1 MLMLLMYGAGDV
13 WAQSIDASSII
24 INVMPSGTEA
34 TSSATAT
41 EGSVSATVSER
52 VVTLTVTPESGYYIK
67 ASDIVVEPLAS
78 MGRANAPRRG
88 GVMDLSNEIEGTLYN
103 HETGRTEANVINS
116 VSYQNTAY
124 YVFELPT
131 RYDGAYVTAT
141 FTASTGEIRIPNG
154 SSITY
159 NASGHYILEN
169 DIAATAL
176 EALFTGSQSTAFSG
190 TFEGEAKADGTFPK
204 ITGAT
209 HALFDKISGGTV
221 KNVMLDNVTISS
233 GTNVG
238 AICNEATGASRIY
251 NCGVLAT
258 TSTVGKDNDGY
269 DKITS
274 CSSTISGSGY
284 VGGIVG
290 LLDGSSRVINCFSYA
305 NVSGGTHVGGIVGYN
320 NVATT
325 SSNLQTMVMNCM
337 FYGEVSGSSIAP
349 IYNGKIITNDGNA
362 NGVNNFNYFR
372 IEASYIQDNSIVK
385 VYNCALGAETRFLQ
399 RFEFYRNLL
408 NSNRELAAWWATDYT
423 TNKDDIAKWVLDK
436 AIAPYPILKKQGKY
450 PSIINYDPEYTYDSV
465 SRKMVSRPSYSEEN
479 RNKGAKIGTLDVRI
493 NNVGSN
499 APSGARIVTST
510 LRLVRT
516 DKDYDD
522 YNFNFDK
529 IQLPYYNE
537 VGIGNYTDNKVV
549 TGWKIVSITGGT
561 EGSYSTGADVTY
573 DGNGNLTATPYNF
586 ADRKCTKK
594 DLFSVSGRVFNQGAY
609 WDVPEGVTS
618 ITIEP
623 YWGKAVYLADAYWD
637 VTYKSAMANAV
648 NVANVGGGEGQH
660 YSGTSTFNGQTI
672 YTSMNDAIAS
682 SGSGSALF
690 QGEINAKNR
699 TVYDYAVVLVGN
711 YHYNAAPEASDS
723 KPYTVTSIDLD
734 GDNEPDYSLILR
746 FDSRKGFH
754 PVRYDFLNLI
764 GLGMAQKTTGGTGS
778 YNLGIMQ
785 PKFWFEVTNTALF
798 RVTQFE
804 YSPKDRVK
812 KPIILQGGVIEQW
825 VTQQDNAGDRVEY
838 FHVGGNVWFKEF
850 HRGSHQDNAGKSTP
864 HPPVSVTGG
873 DFDKFYLTGLY
884 QSQANIYDDN
894 AECYISGGRF
904 GEVAGAGMEGI
915 GTSDGNG
922 NITWIIDHADIKEFY
937 GGGINYDKP
946 VFGNIHTIIKNSHVT
961 QFCGGPKF
969 GDMKDGRTVKTVAD
983 NCTFGTYFGAG
994 YGGNSY
1000 NRYAPRNHNDIL
1012 NFPHTDTQGAGTH
1025 DSWNEWLQAYY
1036 KQDYSSTYKGV
1047 STQFDYQ
1054 FLPMSGNL
1062 TNVAR
1067 IFVEYVAFSLATTHN
1082 VTSDLTG
1089 CIITGNYYGG
1099 GSLGKVDG
1107 DVTST
1112 LTNCSVEG
1120 NVFGAG
1126 FSGSIPTVEVMNTEF
1141 ITEPYYYTD
1150 LGTYRTAVLPSST
1163 TEPKT
1168 TTTYHWQ
1175 QATAT
1180 EFSSKQIDKDNQI
1193 LYTTEDLTT
1202 LGTVTGKVT
1211 LNIEG
1216 NTLVKGNVTENNV
1229 TTQSGGVFGGGD
1241 ASAALGDTE
1250 VNIEASGQQTE
1261 GYNTYNV
1268 FGGGN
1273 KADVS
1278 GSVVVNMK
1286 SGVVNNDVYGGGAL
1300 ANTNIGNVTAGYGT
1314 DSETIPN
1321 TTTKTT
1327 TVNLQGGT
1335 INGDAYGGGLGRK
1348 AATGVTAVEAT
1359 VYGDITVNLGAA
1371 DASVAATKF
1380 NISNY
1385 NQEGYTSVVKS
1396 GRIFGANNLNGSP
1409 KGNVTVNIYK
1419 TVTGANNQSRTAVA
1433 AYKKKEGETGYE
1445 APTYEV
1451 AAVYGGGNLA
1461 DYTTGGKKAFVN
1473 INTCDISVESVYG
1486 GGNAAAVPATE
1497 VTVTGAYEI
1506 QYVFGGGNG
1515 KDPYTLDGGAHWT
1528 DNSGANVTGNAITV
1542 LTGGFI
1548 HEAYGAS
1555 NEKGT
1560 IGGTATLQADDA
1572 GNTDDC
1578 ALDIWKMVGAGKN
1591 ADFFGDVNLVLGCMP
1606 EAKVDA
1612 IYGGADNANVFGNVT
1627 LTVTSGNF
1635 GAVYG
1640 GNNLS
1645 GIITGQIILNIE
1657 ETGCRPINIDALY
1670 LGGNQAA
1677 YSKYGYYVK
1686 TTETEANPATGDGS
1700 PDEHAVLT
1708 NGKLTFLPRKSAD
1721 DSHLAVKTVTGTTW
1735 TVYTGEG
1742 DDILPPYADP
1752 ILNVRSFTHIGEVF
1766 GGGYGAG
1773 AIMYANPTVNINQT
1787 YGIAPDELGTIGNVY
1802 GGGDAAAV
1810 EGITTVNIGTE
1821 ETIDFVTGPT
1831 NVSVKGVNITGNVY
1845 GGGKL
1850 ADVRDITNV
1859 NICAKDNGSGYV
1871 AVPEGEAGVNIGG
1884 NVFGGGKGEAVEEDV
1899 ATNPFYCAK
1908 AMVGKDGLN
1917 SGANN
1922 SSSTYANFG
1931 THVRIGHGTV
1941 NGTVYGGGEMGRVE
1955 FHTEVTIGYGEGTGS
1970 NTKSPIINGNVF
1982 GAGMGAATHGYSG
1995 LVRGDS
2001 KVTIQGDAKVGQSV
2015 YGGGEKASVGK
2026 YEVIDGLPETPLWG
2040 GKCTVTIQG
2049 YAEIG
2054 PDNMQMVTASGK
2066 PDDTGHVFGAG
2077 AGVLPYENVTGTPFS
2092 IQPTGKVTYD
2102 EEHYVVGTD
2111 LLDYKD
2117 AYLKFIRS
2125 LGLASNTEVTIGGH
2139 AFVKGSVYGGS
2150 ENGYVQANTHVTI
2163 AGGQVGNGDG
2173 VNRPYTDQEWA
2184 AESTDVLKECAHWPF
2199 ESPYAP
2205 YDLYKDD
2212 NNDGKPDNATDGHT
2226 FYGNVFGGGRG
2237 YYPYSQNP
2245 DYNNNLK
2252 ALGYS
2257 DGLWIREAG
2266 SVAGNTV
2273 VDITGGHILTSVYGG
2288 NEMTDVK
2295 GSCTVNM
2302 VGGTVGVPRTMEQIQ
2317 AHPVTCNVFGA
2328 GKGDQRVNFHE
2339 QTNVAS
2345 TQINISGSARIYG
2358 STFGGGE
2365 DGHVLGNAV
2374 TNIGGSVTIGNTAH
2388 SYSDVLIGSVGTSG
2402 SDGNVFGGGRGFSET
2417 ALTAGV
2423 VCGNAYVN
2431 IHNGKILGSVFGGGR
2446 LASVGTYLTA
2456 PILSG
2461 GTQNP
2466 DYGKMQEDS
2475 ETESHGHTYITI
2487 EGGTIGDTDSNYDDK
2502 LKESD
2507 YTIGDVF
2514 GGGKGSSHSST
2525 PGHLRYGEV
2534 KTTSITMSG
2543 GKVNGSVYGGGEIA
2557 TVEGNTTVTIN
2568 GGEVGDGK
2576 TKKGGAKIGNVY
2588 GGGKGSLIDPDDGLI
2603 KGNTKITIN
2612 ETDKA
2617 NHPTIINHN
2626 IYGGGAYGSVGDIH
2640 RSNDGANYVPGRA
2653 SSGSDM
2659 PKNMPTSWAT
2669 GTDNG
2674 TAEINI
2680 LGGQIGTDGDENGM
2694 VFGSSRGDVA
2704 TPEGATSSDPL
2715 GTDVDP
2721 NDRTAW
2727 VYDTKVVIG
2736 ASGTTGPDIRG
2747 SVYGSGENGHVF
2759 HDTDVTIHSGKIG
2772 VDGTATIT
2780 DPVTNI
2786 EYTGAD
2792 YPKRGNIYGGGCG
2805 EDDYEISDVK
2815 YYNPMAGIVLGNT
2828 KVTVDGGKVVHNIY
2842 GGGALGSVGSPNL
2855 DSGGKATIE
2864 ISGGVIGD
2872 NGINDGNV
2880 YGASRGNLAVVQAN
2894 IAQVKETQVD
2904 IKPNN
2909 DPTKEPIIWNDVF
2922 GGGEAGTV
2930 IGNVTVNIS
2939 GGHVYND
2946 VYGGGALANT
2956 NTGNWDDQS
2965 NLADNAKTKTYYA
2978 VSSIAT
2984 GDDLTDKGYYKR
2996 PFNQATGN
3004 AQSGTTYYEKKGFY
3018 NPVDEDEITVGTTP
3032 VTGYYIE
3039 QFVSATEGTAVE
3051 GTTYFLKYYYPVDV
3065 ATGADVTGY
3074 YTKTAQ
3080 DTYVT
3085 ASGTAAE
3092 GTTYY
3097 RQTYNP
3103 VSGISAGDD
3112 ITGKGYFKVQYLA
3125 ATGTAVADVTYYR
3138 YEEIYSPVKGIS
3150 TGDDVTGYYTA
3161 GDYTSASGLAEANTL
3176 YYKVVT
3182 GDWATG
3188 KNENNK
3194 TTYKTVVNLEGGLI
3208 GHSLQGSYGS
3218 YTDFDYKGGD
3228 VYGGG
3233 LGRLGSDT
3241 ETAVEAMVYGDI
3253 EVTVNGTAFIQRLLS
3268 PSSTENQVPLS
3279 GRVFGCNNLN
3289 GTPKGNVTVN
3299 VDKTIP
3305 VVNGAI
3311 GTNHDENRFEI
3322 HSVYGGGNMASYMPA
3337 NGKKSKVNI
3346 YGCEE
3351 TYIEKVFGGG
3361 NSASVPATDV
3371 EIFGTGYVGYAFGGG
3386 NGADKIWSNG
3396 VWNKNGGAPIYGD
3409 ASIIAHGGK
3418 IGQVF
3423 SGSDTKGT
3431 VYGSATVKLAGKD
3444 EGVATSTCPLKI
3456 TNTYGAGRGAD
3467 INGDVNLIVS
3477 GCSTENAIERVF
3489 GGSYDANIRGDVN
3502 LTITSGIFTQVFG
3515 GNDHGGS
3522 IGGNINVNIEESDN
3536 CDEPTII
3543 QYLYGGGREAIYPGP
3558 RARNT
3563 SGSSVARG
3571 KITVNVK
3578 SATRIDN
3585 VYGGS
3590 YRAQVNGDTE
3600 VNINMIKGNMVNQA
3614 IEFPESYRGDVIPN
3628 IDGTVTYTEV
3638 VGVTPGTTPV
3648 TGYYTCDDET
3658 ATNKTYTKVKDQDAL
3673 AEENVTYYKMS
3684 MSGTIKD
3691 EIGTIGNVFGGSFE
3705 SYVNGNATVNIG
3717 TETSVDIL
3725 KRATASTV
3733 DPDTQESITEG
3744 TILATDGKSIYGADR
3759 KMREGITI
3767 ATEPRDVLGAHITG
3781 NVYGGGDNAELLGN
3795 TYVNI
3800 CKEKIAVLDANNQ
3813 PTGEYTYGPM
3823 SNTTVT
3829 SGVEIQGTK
3838 WQYGVFGGGNR
3849 GIVDGDSYVYL
3860 GGGSVKQSI
3869 YGGGCEADLNGN
3881 TYVTMQ
3887 GGYVF
3892 DGVYGGG
3899 LAGSVGT
3906 VTSRTTE
3913 TGHGVNVK
3921 HGKNDCLVGK
3931 PDGFKENTGKC
3942 TVVVSGG
3949 QVGPIEVVLENGGM
3963 KNTGRYYKD
3972 PNDPDDVGPV
3982 DYGFVFGAGR
3992 GEVQNPTENP
4002 DADFHTYVYE
4012 TDVTISGG
4020 LIMASVYG
4028 GGENGRVRH
4037 NTLVKIEGG
4046 QIGCGHGKV
4055 LGDEDPVPVTYTEA
4069 QWTTAI
4075 NAVTSGDAQAIDAIA
4090 ALMPECSYYDYG
4102 RNIGTDQEPNW
4113 VYEPYDPY
4121 ADEFDFTDESLPAS
4135 LKTLKG
4141 GSTAHPSDGKTYYGC
4156 VFGGGSGYY
4165 PYEIRNAQGNLTGY
4179 EWLRSAG
4186 LVEGNTEVRITGGH
4200 ILTNVYGGNEYT
4212 DIAGSC
4218 TIKMSGG
4225 TIGVPRTLNQIKN
4238 HPVTCYLFGGGK
4250 GDPRIH
4256 FNTWS
4261 NVASANV
4268 EVSGGVIF
4276 GSVFGG
4282 GEDGHILGDANVTI
4296 KDGAKIGTWGTSYVD
4311 GNVFGGGRGF
4321 SGEAQTAGTV
4331 GGNVTLNIEGGT
4343 MLGSVYGG
4351 GRLASVGTMFEFP
4364 TLDNGDPNPAYG
4376 NFKEDAGNNKFG
4388 HVTVNISGGT
4398 IGNSAATGDGA
4409 KYSGNVFGGSMGR
4422 LDLLDGTRNPIW
4434 PKMAQVKETNVNIYG
4449 TAKVLRSVYG
4459 GGEFGTV
4466 RDNAYVTIGGYK
4478 TADVDA
4484 NGHVAVTPSAGTTS
4498 DPTTVS
4504 RDVYGGGY
4512 GSEDKSYTVI
4522 NVYEARENVTTPSQ
4536 PSDYEPHAYAFS
4548 PMHFAGC
4555 VGQNTY
4561 VHIVGGRVKKSVYGG
4576 GELASVG
4583 IINCRVDTDNKYDD
4597 IENVPTNKVA
4607 IPYENKWI
4615 VYSNMVKH
4623 TTGTKEDG
4631 AVYDFG
4637 LSWPYEFQYV
4647 DGFDGKTHVHI
4658 TGGRIGLTKTEDAT
4672 NPFEDFD
4679 NGDVY
4684 GGGKGK
4690 AGDYNDYVFCANVG
4704 STEVEIDYNSTLD
4717 PTTYEDDGECIVGA
4731 VYGGAENGH
4740 VMGDSKLILKGG
4752 LIGHSIYGGG
4762 SGKGQFKTWLK
4773 KIEGVSNVQSTSSG
4787 TPPNMSG
4794 DQYEATCYS
4803 ITAGKV
4809 FGNTEIEMTGG
4820 YVVRNVYGGG
4830 NMGSVGKGNYSGGSD
4845 DYSASGYGELP
4856 PKDNQA
4862 LWTSS
4867 TTGDFPWHFLNS
4879 GKCTV
4884 KITGGNVGYIKDAT
4898 SLYPNTTGLP
4908 YGNVFGGCRG
4918 MAAPNIGESPRYL
4931 YCPESFLGYANET
4944 EVIIGKENSTEGPT
4958 IAASVYGGG
4967 MDGHVRR
4974 DASVTIYGGIIG
4986 ETYNASKYNDNF
4998 WMNLGNVYGGGSGTG
5013 KYQYD
5018 FNYDGD
5024 YEDEVTYKNPS
5035 QNNRESTLKETDYS
5049 TSAGSVTRSTK
5060 VDIQGGTIHRNVY
5073 GGGSLSSVGAPKIPP
5088 ITVDQDRKDDNPN
5101 GKQSLNEVIISG
5113 GQIGDATS
5121 YDNGDNH
5128 VYGGNV
5134 FGASRGQ
5141 EGLSAA
5147 YSTSIWTGVTITGS
5161 STIFGDV
5168 YGGGERG
5175 AVNCGVDVNML
5186 GGNIKHS
5193 IYGGG
5198 ALANTNTSNW
5208 SGYAEYST
5216 VMGKELQSGDDISGL
5231 YTKTTVNEKD
5241 IFTLVTSGTYSSGTY
5256 YALTWAEGKEA
5267 TGNNNNAYHTKLNI
5281 LGGAIGGE
5289 AYGGGLGQLAN
5300 SELNQP
5306 AVEAIV
5312 YGDVTLNLNGTDS
5325 NPQYTY
5331 SSRGATVHQIFG
5343 ANNLNGTPKGHVK
5356 VHIFATQNTN
5366 KDYTYKKF
5374 IKSNYDFNDIAD
5386 LRSIKNNNITGSYIT
5401 AAETALSY
5409 NTTFDAI
5416 STSYDNATTDDAKAE
5431 ALLKLKTIVLI
5442 AAANELGLTSAVTE
5456 YTSAQTDEAKATAL
5470 ANIETAIVECP
5481 DRFDIEAVYGG
5492 GNLAAYIYG
5501 NGGKISNTDANK
5513 EKIEAARTEVII
5525 DGCNYT
5531 SIKQVYGGGNAAPSS
5546 GTFVEVNGSY
5556 EIDEVFG
5563 GGNGADNYYLKEGTK
5578 TVWYEN
5584 PGANVGYYNYTYITK
5599 TEQTGTSKDNPH
5611 HVSDNPDA
5619 LSATD
5624 RQANYAYGSGIAT
5637 TEIRGGTIHNV
5648 YGGSNKK
5655 GNISTTALSVYEEAD
5670 DDCPIVINET
5680 YGGGKDAPMDGE
5692 INLVLDCVKDMDMIF
5707 GGAKNADV
5715 YNNVTL
5721 NITNGHYEKVFGG
5734 NNTGGALYGTITV
5747 NVEEKGCV
5755 PIIIDELYGG
5765 GYLAPYSKYG
5775 YEKKN
5780 VGTEQNPVWEYKYYQ
5795 VDENNQFIL
5804 DANNQPIE
5812 GNEENGKL
5820 MPLEAKSTQYDTDYP
5835 VSNEPRINIISA
5847 SEIGTIYGGGYK
5859 AKLVGSPYINV
5870 NMQNGRQQVYETET
5884 PGTYIDVDWKTA
5896 TTDEKPD
5903 HVYTQG
5909 VETIGDKHYIP
5920 IDLGFIGTIYGGG
5933 YLADVV
5939 GDTHIDIGTG
5949 EWLNSDWKREMTAA
5963 DNKTYYFDDAEN
5975 KNQWYYVTT
5984 TGEGEQ
5990 QTTTNNYVDDRPTPS
6005 RNSATITDYVFG
6017 AGDNADVT
6025 GNTFVTIANGQIGK
6039 NVYGGGNLGDVGTIS
6054 KQDNGVGGTDYIW
6067 VQNTGAT
6074 SITISGG
6081 TVGPNDM
6088 NPATVKDKGNVYGAG
6103 KGTATSFE
6111 CENAMVE
6118 STNVSISNG
6127 TVYGHVYGGG
6137 EIGRVEHNTVVTIG
6151 ESGVNTSLPD
6161 IKGNVYGGGA
6171 GVETHGY
6178 SALVRGNSSV
6188 TVQGG
6193 AKVGLSIYGGGE
6205 IASVGKYKVK
6215 KGPNNPDGAPDDV
6228 AIGMPYA
6235 LVSSNFGNSFVNIND
6250 NAEIGGNVYGAGK
6263 GKVPGSYDYTKPE
6276 GNTTDYHTATYEINS
6291 HMPRRMMNYYNGHN
6305 TYFEYYE
6312 SGSTAIWEYF
6322 DTEEE
6327 YLKFIETLALTTTT
6341 NVTIGGN
6348 SKIKGSVYGGSENA
6362 FVQFNTN
6369 VTIGDNAVIG
6379 TAVENQNVTTYTN
6392 GDVFGGG
6399 LGLATFAEAGRVSG
6413 NTNVT
6418 INGGSIYGSVY
6429 GGGALG
6435 DVGKITKNSETYDYT
6450 WKDINGNALG
6460 TDITK
6465 NTGNCKIEISGTST
6479 LIRGDVFGASQGLG
6493 DDFWCEKGMVYSTY
6507 VGISNG
6513 TVNGN
6518 VYGGGKIAR
6527 VEGNTEVKI
6536 GPDTGTGTPH
6546 ILGDVFGAG
6555 KGLDTH
6561 GYSALVR
6568 GNPTVTIQSSATVG
6582 GDVYGGG
6589 EIASVGRHKVK
6600 LSNDIPGDL
6609 DQEYHAMYQNLPM
6622 GMPYTL
6628 ANTNLGITTVTI
6640 KGQARIA
6647 GDVYGAGQGVEPVF
6661 NVNNKPQRMGMS
6673 GWETFDDEP
6682 AYLTFIRTLAL
6693 TTDTRVTIGENDNN
6707 SANVKVNGS
6716 VYGGSENGFVQF
6728 DTDVKILPHSEIG
6741 NDVFGGGLGLTSYAD
6756 AGLVSGN
6763 TSITISGGFIKHN
6776 VYGGGKM
6783 GSVGTVTETIE
6794 HRGIPDSFTG
6804 DYTDDGG
6811 LYDFAL
6817 SWPVETKFKPGTG
6830 NTYVEFTGGRIG
6842 TSGDD
6847 NGDIFGGGMG
6857 SLGIDWEAEGI
6868 SDLESSTNMEKIIKT
6883 IDDYRYKEQSI
6894 ANVNNTHVVVNIPAA
6909 QVPANLDGIAYAKT
6923 IWDVDDK
6930 EAKPKFLIDA
6940 TYYIPKKTVD
6950 VLDAN
6955 QQVTGQEEVDDYEN
6969 GGFTAFG
6976 PTPVIT
6982 GSVYGGSENGH
6993 VIGNTLIE
7001 MKNGI
7006 IGHAIYGGGKGKGTY
7021 EGRLYNI
7028 NSPGTLK
7035 SYVEDLYSLTA
7046 GKVYGNTHIIMEKG
7060 FVIRSVFGGG
7070 NLGSIG
7076 KGNYSG
7082 GYDDYSLIGYGER
7095 TESDI
7100 HNLWTTTSYD
7110 PVTKT
7115 WDNTKTVT
7123 MADQFMSSGNTLVE
7137 IRGGQIGYILKSDA
7151 GTKTEIEKVSRKDDL
7166 PTGNVFGAC
7175 RGQASPNG
7183 YVSPRYLYI
7192 PDFFLG
7198 YVNETDVRIGTDDS
7212 QPIILGSVYGGGQDG
7227 HVRRS
7232 TNVTINQAEIG
7243 IKLVDKNGDNPYSY
7257 IFSNDQGNIDLT
7269 NLQWRGRGNVFGAG
7283 SGIGS
7288 YDLKTNDGKYIKKGT
7303 EDTDSPVAI
7312 ADNDTE
7318 TKHAKD
7324 YNYSSGSVTCETKV
7338 EINEL
7343 ATDKTIIYQNVY
7355 GGGSL
7360 ASIGPPN
7367 TGQGFAEFKTQAAYP
7382 RTVSAHKSTSSTNI
7396 YINGG
7401 IIGDSISHA
7410 AGYGG
7415 NVFGASRGNLD
7426 NLNLHNMDSRYATSI
7441 WTNVEARNGHILG
7454 NVFGGGESGSVTMDT
7469 YVEIGGKVPDSHSG
7483 APRRGAPA
7491 VQPDAA
7497 APASNVNSG
7506 TGNTGTSTPANV
7518 ATEAPVNRTVTTR
7531 QAQ

>member
-1 MLMLLMYGAGDV
+1 MTYMTYMTGKNMRTVRYIRITVAMMMLLTFGAGSV
-13 WAQSIDASSII
+13 WAENIDASKII
-24 INVMPSGTEA
+24 IEIQPAVAEAANCNVQVASTNGVLANLDPQDNTKTISYT
-34 TSSATAT
+34 
-41 EGSVSATVSER
+41 
-52 VVTLTVTPESGYYIK
+52 VTLTVTPASGYYIK
-67 ASDIVVEPLAS
+67 ASDIMVEPLAG
-78 MGRANAPRRG
+78 MGRANAQRRG

-103 HETGRTEANVINS
+103 DATAREDANVIYS
-116 VSYQNTAY
+116 VTGTSTAY
-124 YVFELPT
+124 YVFELPE

-141 FTASTGEIRIPNG
+141 FTETADGEIRIPNG

-169 DIAATAL
+169 DIPATAL
-176 EALFTGSQSTAFSG
+176 EALFIGSQSTDFTG
-190 TFEGEAKADGTFPK
+190 IFEGVAKADGTFPK

-209 HALFDKISGGTV
+209 HALLDKINGGKV
-221 KNVMLDNVTISS
+221 KNVMLDNVVISS

-238 AICNEATGASRIY
+238 AICNEATGNSRIY

-258 TSTVGKDNDGY
+258 ESTVGKDDDGY

-290 LLDGSSRVINCFSYA
+290 KLDGSSRVINCFSYA

-320 NVATT
+320 NVKTT
-325 SSNLQTMVMNCM
+325 SANLKTMVMNCM
-337 FYGEVSGSSIAP
+337 FYGEVSKVSDSSIAP
-349 IYNGKIITNDGNA
+349 IYNGEIITNDGDA

-372 IEASYIQDNSIVK
+372 LESSYIQNTGITK
-385 VYNCALGAETRFLQ
+385 TYNCALGAETRFLQ

-408 NSNRELAAWWATDYT
+408 NSNRELAAWWTTDDATK
-423 TNKDDIAKWVLDK
+423 KDEIAKWVLDK
-436 AIAPYPILKKQGKY
+436 DIAPYPILKKQGKY
-450 PSIINYDPEYTYDSV
+450 PSIVNYDPERTYDTESG
-465 SRKMVSRPSYSEEN
+465 KMVSRSLYSEAN
-479 RNKGAKIGTLDVRI
+479 RNKGGTLGTLDVNI
-493 NNVGSN
+493 SSVGTG
-499 APSGARIVTST
+499 APSGARLVKYS

-516 DKDYDD
+516 DKDDDD
-522 YNFNFDK
+522 YNFNYDK
-529 IQLPYYNE
+529 VQLPYYND
-537 VGIGNYTDNKVV
+537 VGLGNYTGNKVV
-549 TGWKIVSITGGT
+549 TGWKIISITGGT
-561 EGSYSTGADVTY
+561 QGSYSTGDDVTY
-573 DGNGNLTATPYNF
+573 KNDELTATPYNF
-586 ADRKCTKK
+586 ADRKCTDK
-594 DLFSVSGRVFNQGAY
+594 DLYSKSGRVFNQGAY

-637 VTYKSAMANAV
+637 VTYKSAMATAV
-648 NVANVGGGEGQH
+648 NVNNVGGGQH
-660 YSGTSTFNGQTI
+660 YTGGTSKFNNQII
-672 YTSMNDAIAS
+672 YTDIGSAIADEELYD
-682 SGSGSALF
+682 GIGENAYSA
-690 QGEINAKNR
+690 R
-699 TVYDYAVVLVGN
+699 SVYDYAVVLVGN
-711 YHYNAAPEASDS
+711 YHHNGTIAAGG
-723 KPYTVTSIDLD
+723 KPYTVTSVDLD
-734 GDNEPDYSLILR
+734 GDNEPDYSLMLR
-746 FDSRKGFH
+746 FNGRTGFH

-785 PKFWFEVTNTALF
+785 PRYWFEVTNTALF

-804 YSPKDRVK
+804 YSPSERGEKDKK

-825 VTQQDNAGDRVEY
+825 VSQQNDAGDRVSY

-850 HRGSHQDNAGKSTP
+850 HRGSHQDNAGKYTP

-884 QSQANIYDDN
+884 QSQAKIYDDN
-894 AECYISGGRF
+894 AECYINGGRF

-915 GTSDGNG
+915 GTSDEKG

-946 VFGNIHTIIKNSHVT
+946 VHGNIHTIIKNSHVT

-969 GDMKDGRTVKTVAD
+969 GDMESGSTVKTVAD

-1000 NRYAPRNHNDIL
+1000 NRYAPTNRNNVINLPGRGKIGNGSEQNL
-1012 NFPHTDTQGAGTH
+1012 N
-1025 DSWNEWLQAYY
+1025 SWNDWVSAEYTQTYN
-1036 KQDYSSTYKGV
+1036 STYKGV
-1047 STQFDYQ
+1047 STQIDYQ
-1054 FLPMSGNL
+1054 FIPMSSNVD
-1062 TNVAR
+1062 NVAR
-1067 IFVEYVAFSLATTHN
+1067 LWVEFVNFSLATTRN
-1082 VTSDLTG
+1082 VTSSLTG
-1089 CIITGNYYGG
+1089 CTITGNFYGG

-1107 DVTST
+1107 TVTST
-1112 LTNCSVEG
+1112 LTDCSVNG
-1120 NVFGAG
+1120 SVFGAG
-1126 FSGSIPTVEVMNTEF
+1126 FSGSIPTVEVMNMAF

-1163 TEPKT
+1163 TEQKT
-1168 TTTYHWQ
+1168 TTTYTWQ
-1175 QATAT
+1175 HKDAVNSTETA
-1180 EFSSKQIDKDNQI
+1180 IDKTNHI
-1193 LYTTEDLTT
+1193 LYTEEDLTA

-1250 VNIEASGQQTE
+1250 VNIDASSQQAE

-1286 SGVVNNDVYGGGAL
+1286 RGIVDHDVYGGGAL
-1300 ANTNIGNVTAGYGT
+1300 ANTNIDNVTAGYGT
-1314 DSETIPN
+1314 ANETIPY

-1348 AATGVTAVEAT
+1348 AATGVDAVEAT
-1359 VYGDITVNLGAA
+1359 VYGDITVNLGDA
-1371 DASVAATKF
+1371 DASVAATAF

-1385 NQEGYTSVVKS
+1385 TQEGYTSVVKS
-1396 GRIFGANNLNGSP
+1396 GRLFGANNLNGSP
-1409 KGNVTVNIYK
+1409 KGDVTVNIYK
-1419 TVTGANNQSRTAVA
+1419 TVTGANNQSRTTSA

-1445 APTYEV
+1445 VPTYEV

-1461 DYTTGGKKAFVN
+1461 DYTTEDKKATVN
-1473 INTCDISVESVYG
+1473 INTCDISIESVYG

-1497 VTVTGAYEI
+1497 VIVAGAYEI

-1515 KDPYTLDGGAHWT
+1515 KDPYTLDGGTTWT
-1528 DNSGANVTGNAITV
+1528 DNHGADVTGNANAV
-1542 LTGGFI
+1542 LMGGFI

-1560 IGGTATLQADDA
+1560 IGGAATLQADDA

-1578 ALDIWKMVGAGKN
+1578 ALDVWKMVGAGKN
-1591 ADFFGDVNLVLGCMP
+1591 ADFFGNVNLVLGCMP
-1606 EAKVDA
+1606 ESKVDA

-1686 TTETEANPATGDGS
+1686 TTNENGIGDIGET
-1700 PDEHAVLT
+1700 PDLT
-1708 NGKLTFLPRKSAD
+1708 NGKLTLLPRESAD
-1721 DSHLAVKTVTGTTW
+1721 DNHKPVKSIDGTTW
-1735 TVYTGEG
+1735 IVYAGTEQ
-1742 DDILPPYADP
+1742 DPYPEYADP

-1773 AIMYANPTVNINQT
+1773 AVMYANPTVNINQT
-1787 YGIAPDELGTIGNVY
+1787 YGIKSDGAGGYTAKATELGTIGNIY

-1810 EGITTVNIGTE
+1810 MGITTVNIGTE
-1821 ETIDFVTGPT
+1821 TTVDFITEPTHLGDRGTAYNYNETTKISTVPVAGA
-1831 NVSVKGVNITGNVY
+1831 NITGSVY

-1859 NICAKDNGSGYV
+1859 NICAKDNGSGYA
-1871 AVPEGEAGVNIGG
+1871 AVPEGTAGVTIGG
-1884 NVFGGGKGEAVEEDV
+1884 NVFGGGKGEAVEAVEEDEV
-1899 ATNPFYCAK
+1899 NPFYCAK
-1908 AMVGKDGLN
+1908 AMVGEDGKN
-1917 SGANN
+1917 SETNN
-1922 SSSTYANFG
+1922 DSETYANYG

-1955 FHTEVTIGYGEGTGS
+1955 FHTEVTIGYGEGTG
-1970 NTKSPIINGNVF
+1970 NATKSPVVNGYVY
-1982 GAGMGAATHGYSG
+1982 GAGKGAVTHGYSG

-2026 YEVIDGLPETPLWG
+2026 YKINTVSGLAEKPLWG

-2077 AGVLPYENVTGTPFS
+2077 AGVLPYENVIGTPYS
-2092 IQPTGKVTYD
+2092 IQPSGKVEYPAD
-2102 EEHYVVGTD
+2102 SE
-2111 LLDYKD
+2111 D
-2117 AYLKFIRS
+2117 AYLLFIHT
-2125 LGLASNTEVTIGGH
+2125 LGLASNTDVTIGGH

-2163 AGGQVGNGDG
+2163 AGGQVGAGYDEAQGKSLGRYEDNQFIDPTTTP
-2173 VNRPYTDQEWA
+2173 VT
-2184 AESTDVLKECAHWPF
+2184 ESNALWECAHWPY
-2199 ESPYAP
+2199 ESPYKP
-2205 YDLYKDD
+2205 YDYYDYQT
-2212 NNDGKPDNATDGHT
+2212 GTTKPKPAGDGHT

-2237 YYPYSQNP
+2237 YYPYRQNP
-2245 DYNNNLK
+2245 DYDDNMK

-2288 NEMTDVK
+2288 NEMTDVT
-2295 GSCTVNM
+2295 GTCTINM
-2302 VGGTVGVPRTMEQIQ
+2302 VGGTVGVPRTVAQMQ
-2317 AHPVTCNVFGA
+2317 AHPVTCYVFGA
-2328 GKGDQRVNFHE
+2328 GKGDQRVNFHN

-2345 TQINISGSARIYG
+2345 TEVNISGTARIYG

-2365 DGHVLGNAV
+2365 DGHVIGDAE
-2374 TNIGGSVTIGNTAH
+2374 TNIGGDVTIGNTTH
-2388 SYSDVLIGSVGTSG
+2388 SYSNVLIGTTGTS
-2402 SDGNVFGGGRGFSET
+2402 SVDGNIFGGGRGFSKT

-2423 VCGNAYVN
+2423 VGGNVRVN
-2431 IHNGKILGSVFGGGR
+2431 IHNGKMLGSVFGGGR
-2446 LASVGTYLTA
+2446 LASVGTYFEEVR
-2456 PILSG
+2456 SEK
-2461 GTQNP
+2461 
-2466 DYGKMQEDS
+2466 YGHMQEDVTTAVYYTQ
-2475 ETESHGHTYITI
+2475 TECDEYNTANHLTANDEGFRTTSDIKIPVSYHGHIYITI
-2487 EGGTIGDTDSNYDDK
+2487 DGGTIGATKDNGE
-2502 LKESD
+2502 LAESD
-2507 YTIGDVF
+2507 YSIGDVF
-2514 GGGKGSSHSST
+2514 GGCKGSSDFM
-2525 PGHLRYGEV
+2525 LRYGV
-2534 KTTSITMSG
+2534 AKTTSITMSG

-2557 TVEGNTTVTIN
+2557 TVGRFESADIAFGEGNTTIN
-2568 GGEVGDGK
+2568 ITGGEVGDGV

-2588 GGGKGSLIDPDDGLI
+2588 GGGKGSLESFEAGLI
-2603 KGNTKITIN
+2603 KGNSIITIS
-2612 ETDKA
+2612 ETDKT
-2617 NHPTIINHN
+2617 NHPTIIYHN
-2626 IYGGGAYGSVGDIH
+2626 VYGGGAYGSIGVIR
-2640 RSNDGANYVPGRA
+2640 RSNEGASYVPGR
-2653 SSGSDM
+2653 SSNVLD
-2659 PKNMPTSWAT
+2659 MPTSWERKIGDT
-2669 GTDNG
+2669 GINTG
-2674 TAEINI
+2674 TAEIYI
-2680 LGGQIGTDGDENGM
+2680 TGGQIGTDGDENGM
-2694 VFGSSRGDVA
+2694 VFGSSRGDVEKP
-2704 TPEGATSSDPL
+2704 TGADAENPL

-2721 NDRTAW
+2721 SDRKAW

-2736 ASGTTGPDIRG
+2736 TSGSATGPDIKG

-2759 HDTDVTIHSGKIG
+2759 HDTDVQIHSGKIG
-2772 VDGTATIT
+2772 VTESDAFG
-2780 DPVTNI
+2780 
-2786 EYTGAD
+2786 GAD
-2792 YPKRGNIYGGGCG
+2792 YRLRGNVYGGGCG
-2805 EDDYEISDVK
+2805 EDDYKISDVK
-2815 YYNPMAGIVLGNT
+2815 YYNPMAGIVLGDT
-2828 KVTVDGGKVVHNIY
+2828 KVTIDGGQVVHNVY
-2842 GGGALGSVGSPNL
+2842 GAGALGSVGSSKLNT
-2855 DSGGKATIE
+2855 GGKTTIV
-2864 ISGGVIGD
+2864 ISGGQV
-2872 NGINDGNV
+2872 GIEGSTGGSV
-2880 YGASRGNLAVVQAN
+2880 YGAARGNLDIIQAN
-2894 IAQVKETQVD
+2894 IAQVKETDVD
-2904 IKPNN
+2904 IKANEIENKP
-2909 DPTKEPIIWNDVF
+2909 DPVIWNDVF
-2922 GGGEAGTV
+2922 GGGEAGIVTGSV
-2930 IGNVTVNIS
+2930 AVTVS
-2939 GGHVYND
+2939 GGEVKND

-2956 NTGNWDDQS
+2956 NTDNWDGS
-2965 NLADNAKTKTYYA
+2965 
-2978 VSSIAT
+2978 
-2984 GDDLTDKGYYKR
+2984 
-2996 PFNQATGN
+2996 
-3004 AQSGTTYYEKKGFY
+3004 SGTTDYYIQVY
-3018 NPVDEDEITVGTTP
+3018 NLTAGTSSVEGLYTKSADTYNQAAGTAVANTTYYYKTDNYSAVPDGLITVGSTD
-3032 VTGYYIE
+3032 VSDYYIKE
-3039 QFVSATEGTAVE
+3039 ENDYVKASGTAVE
-3051 GTTYFLKYYYPVDV
+3051 GVTYYQQTNSYSPVPTENITAGTTDV
-3065 ATGADVTGY
+3065 SSY
-3074 YTKTAQ
+3074 YTKTPGTYSAATTSTAQ
-3080 DTYVT
+3080 TGVKYYEMKT
-3085 ASGTAAE
+3085 LE
-3092 GTTYY
+3092 GT
-3097 RQTYNP
+3097 
-3103 VSGISAGDD
+3103 
-3112 ITGKGYFKVQYLA
+3112 
-3125 ATGTAVADVTYYR
+3125 
-3138 YEEIYSPVKGIS
+3138 
-3150 TGDDVTGYYTA
+3150 
-3161 GDYTSASGLAEANTL
+3161 
-3176 YYKVVT
+3176 
-3182 GDWATG
+3182 WATG
-3188 KNENNK
+3188 MNDDNDG
-3194 TTYKTVVNLEGGLI
+3194 TTYKTTLTLI
-3208 GHSLQGSYGS
+3208 GGTVGNA
-3218 YTDFDYKGGD
+3218 
-3228 VYGGG
+3228 YGGG
-3233 LGRLGSDT
+3233 LGRQAATGI
-3241 ETAVEAMVYGDI
+3241 EAVKAMVYGD
-3253 EVTVNGTAFIQRLLS
+3253 VTITVGDGNDDTKGATAF
-3268 PSSTENQVPLS
+3268 T
-3279 GRVFGCNNLN
+3279 RVIDTPATDATGSNVYKTGHLYGANNIN
-3289 GTPKGNVTVN
+3289 GTPTGNISIN
-3299 VDKTIP
+3299 IYKTAREDG
-3305 VVNGAI
+3305 GAHQS
-3311 GTNHDENRFEI
+3311 GKADSKNFEI
-3322 HSVYGGGNMASYMPA
+3322 QGVYGGGNLADYMPA
-3337 NGKKSKVNI
+3337 TGKQSNI
-3346 YGCEE
+3346 YVDGCNDVS
-3351 TYIEKVFGGG
+3351 IEFVYGGG
-3361 NSASVPATDV
+3361 NSASVPSTNV
-3371 EIFGTGYVGYAFGGG
+3371 NIVGCWEIGYAFGGG
-3386 NGADKIWSNG
+3386 NGNDKISDDGNTWYFKGADVNG
-3396 VWNKNGGAPIYGD
+3396 DTHID
-3409 ASIIAHGGK
+3409 LHGGTIHWAFGGSNRLGDC
-3418 IGQVF
+3418 IGTIF
-3423 SGSDTKGT
+3423 YRT
-3431 VYGSATVKLAGKD
+3431 LAD
-3444 EGVATSTCPLKI
+3444 NLSCPLKI
-3456 TNTYGAGRGAD
+3456 TTLYGAGQNAD
-3467 INGDVNLIVS
+3467 FSGDLNLVIKCPS
-3477 GCSTENAIERVF
+3477 NSLGSSIENVF
-3489 GGSYDANIRGDVN
+3489 GGSLNAKIGGNITM
-3502 LTITSGIFTQVFG
+3502 TIIGGIFNNVFG
-3515 GNDHGGS
+3515 GNDQSGS
-3522 IGGNINVNIEESDN
+3522 IGGNITLNIQESSDCQPVLIEN
-3536 CDEPTII
+3536 
-3543 QYLYGGGREAIYPGP
+3543 LYGGGNKANYPGDG
-3558 RARNT
+3558 RKN
-3563 SGSSVARG
+3563 GS
-3571 KITVNVK
+3571 IQINVK
-3578 SATRIDN
+3578 SCTNIGN
-3585 VYGGS
+3585 IFGGS
-3590 YRAQVNGDTE
+3590 HEADVDGNTE
-3600 VNINMIKGNMVNQA
+3600 VNINMVRGYFSGQSG
-3614 IEFPESYRGDVIPN
+3614 IELPPDYDVSLIPN
-3628 IDGTVTYTEV
+3628 IRQDEITYIEATDLTVGSSAE
-3638 VGVTPGTTPV
+3638 
-3648 TGYYTCDDET
+3648 GYYTRDGSEYKE
-3658 ATNKTYTKVKDQDAL
+3658 ATGTIQD
-3673 AEENVTYYKMS
+3673 NTTYYKKS
-3684 MSGTIKD
+3684 AIICTID
-3691 EIGTIGNVFGGSFE
+3691 DAIGTIGNVYGGGDQGI
-3705 SYVNGNATVNIG
+3705 VTGNSTVNIG
-3717 TETSVDIL
+3717 TLTAVTINNYNDNNEITG
-3725 KRATASTV
+3725 TAS
-3733 DPDTQESITEG
+3733 E
-3744 TILATDGKSIYGADR
+3744 
-3759 KMREGITI
+3759 
-3767 ATEPRDVLGAHITG
+3767 DVLGAHITG
-3781 NVYGGGDNAELLGN
+3781 NVYGGGNMADVQGN

-3800 CKEKIAVLDANNQ
+3800 SALMTPVLDNDNL
-3813 PTGEYTYGPM
+3813 TYKVDH
-3823 SNTTVT
+3823 SDTENF
-3829 SGVEIQGTK
+3829 E
-3838 WQYGVFGGGNR
+3838 
-3849 GIVDGDSYVYL
+3849 GISIGK
-3860 GGGSVKQSI
+3860 SV
-3869 YGGGCEADLNGN
+3869 YGGGCEADVLSN
-3881 TYVTMQ
+3881 TFVRMED
-3887 GGYVF
+3887 GYVF
-3892 DGVYGGG
+3892 NGIFGGG

-3906 VTSRTTE
+3906 FTRSTAPEHVNIFGHTSHEGT
-3913 TGHGVNVK
+3913 
-3921 HGKNDCLVGK
+3921 CIGK
-3931 PDGFKENTGKC
+3931 PISCQPGTGKC
-3942 TVVVSGG
+3942 TVVVNGG
-3949 QVGPIEVVLENGGM
+3949 QIGPVEVATEGMNRSAANGGPVAE
-3963 KNTGRYYKD
+3963 GWVWGASCGVVED
-3972 PNDPDDVGPV
+3972 PAD
-3982 DYGFVFGAGR
+3982 
-3992 GEVQNPTENP
+3992 NP
-4002 DADFHTYVYE
+4002 DTHFTAYVGS
-4012 TDVTISGG
+4012 TDVTIGG
-4020 LIMASVYG
+4020 NAFILESIIG
-4028 GGENGRVRH
+4028 GGEFGRVLG
-4037 NTLVKIEGG
+4037 NTKVTIEGNC
-4046 QIGCGHGKV
+4046 QIGVGAGMVEDGKPIRYSNDKFV
-4055 LGDEDPVPVTYTEA
+4055 DPL
-4069 QWTTAI
+4069 TTTITAE
-4075 NAVTSGDAQAIDAIA
+4075 NALA
-4090 ALMPECSYYDYG
+4090 ECSHFPYG
-4102 RNIGTDQEPNW
+4102 RNVGTVDNPNW
-4113 VYEPYDPY
+4113 VYDAYDPY
-4121 ADEFDFTDESLPAS
+4121 ADEY
-4135 LKTLKG
+4135 KTAHSGDDLYPG
-4141 GSTAHPSDGKTYYGC
+4141 GSTDNASDGKTWIGC
-4156 VFGGGSGYY
+4156 VFGGGSGYL
-4165 PYEIRNAQGNLTGY
+4165 PFVKRNGSDQITNY
-4179 EWLRSAG
+4179 DWVRSAG
-4186 LVEGNTEVRITGGH
+4186 WVEGNTELIITGGH

-4212 DIAGSC
+4212 DVKGKC
-4218 TIKMSGG
+4218 TVKMSGG
-4225 TIGVPRTLNQIKN
+4225 TIGVPRTIEQIKA
-4238 HPVTCYLFGGGK
+4238 HPVTCYLFGAGK
-4250 GDPRIH
+4250 GDECTH
-4256 FNTWS
+4256 FNTIT
-4261 NVASANV
+4261 NVGHVEV
-4268 EVSGGVIF
+4268 EVSGGIIY

-4282 GEDGHILGDANVTI
+4282 GEDGHVLGDIKVTI

-4321 SGEAQTAGTV
+4321 SGKAQTAGSV
-4331 GGNVTLNIEGGT
+4331 GGNIKVNIEGGK
-4343 MLGSVYGG
+4343 MLGSIYGG
-4351 GRLASVGTMFEFP
+4351 GRIASVGTQFTDP
-4364 TLDNGDPNPAYG
+4364 DDPNYG
-4376 NFKEDAGNNKFG
+4376 NFIEDIPAVYYTQAECDAYNTMFGLTSSDADYKTTSTVKTHG
-4388 HVTVNISGGT
+4388 HVTINISGGT
-4398 IGNSAATGDGA
+4398 IGNENATGSDDDI
-4409 KYSGNVFGGSMGR
+4409 KHSGNVFGGSMGR
-4422 LDLLDGTRNPIW
+4422 LTLLDETINPIW
-4434 PKMAQVKETNVNIYG
+4434 PKLAQAKETNVNIYG
-4449 TAKVLRSVYG
+4449 TAEVLRSVYG

-4466 RDNAYVTIGGYK
+4466 RNNAYVTIGGIK
-4478 TADVDA
+4478 TANVNENGKVDVKVK
-4484 NGHVAVTPSAGTTS
+4484 GGGT
-4498 DPTTVS
+4498 VG

-4512 GSEDKSYTVI
+4512 GSEDDDTHTIFTVK
-4522 NVYEARENVTTPSQ
+4522 EPKQGVTNPTTAE
-4536 PSDYEPHAYAFS
+4536 DYDDNTYAFS
-4548 PMHFAGC
+4548 PMQFAGC

-4583 IINCRVDTDNKYDD
+4583 IINCRAEVVTEEPSAD
-4597 IENVPTNKVA
+4597 KVVVKHEEGSSEWT
-4607 IPYENKWI
+4607 I
-4615 VYSNMVKH
+4615 YSNMVNH
-4623 TTGTKEDG
+4623 TGSTKEDG

-4647 DGFDGKTHVHI
+4647 PTYDGKTHVHI
-4658 TGGRIGLTKTEDAT
+4658 SGGRIGLTKDEDGVN

-4690 AGDYNDYVFCANVG
+4690 AGDYKDYVFCANVG
-4704 STEVEIDYNSTLD
+4704 FTEVKIEYTTTLD
-4717 PTTYEDDGECIVGA
+4717 PATSNYEDDGDCIVGA

-4740 VMGDSKLILKGG
+4740 VMGDTKLTLEGG
-4752 LIGHSIYGGG
+4752 LVGHSIYGGG
-4762 SGKGQFKTWLK
+4762 SGKGQFETWLTM
-4773 KIEGVSNVQSTSSG
+4773 IPEERRVVVTNTGSG
-4787 TPPNMSG
+4787 TAPETNG
-4794 DQYEATCYS
+4794 DLYKATCYS

-4809 FGNTEIEMTGG
+4809 FGNTELEMTGG
-4820 YVVRNVYGGG
+4820 WVVRNVYGGG

-4845 DYSASGYGELP
+4845 DYSEAGYGELP
-4856 PKDNQA
+4856 PEVNGKGGP
-4862 LWTSS
+4862 LWT
-4867 TTGDFPWHFLNS
+4867 TAYTEQNQIKDFPWHFLNS

-4884 KITGGNVGYIKDAT
+4884 MITGGTVGYIKDAS
-4898 SLYPNTTGLP
+4898 SLYPQTDGLP

-4918 MAAPNIGESPRYL
+4918 VSAPNIGESPRYL
-4931 YCPESFLGYANET
+4931 FSPESFMGFANET
-4944 EVIIGKENSTEGPT
+4944 EVIIGKPATGTPGETGYIAASGPT

-4967 MDGHVRR
+4967 MDGHIRR
-4974 DASVTIYGGIIG
+4974 DASVTIYAGVIG
-4986 ETYNASKYNDNF
+4986 ETYDPEKYDADF
-4998 WMNLGNVYGGGSGTG
+4998 WLNLGNVYGAGSGTG

-5018 FNYDGD
+5018 LNYDGD
-5024 YEDEVTYKNPS
+5024 FGDVVKYINPT
-5035 QNNRESTLKETDYS
+5035 QNNRESTLKETDFS
-5049 TSAGSVTRSTK
+5049 TSAGSVTRFTK
-5060 VDIQGGTIHRNVY
+5060 VEVKGGTIHRNVY
-5073 GGGSLSSVGAPKIPP
+5073 GGGSLACVGAPKIPP
-5088 ITVDQDRKDDNPN
+5088 ITVDQDRKDNNPN
-5101 GKQSLNEVIISG
+5101 GKQSLNKVIISG
-5113 GQIGDATS
+5113 GQIGDETS
-5121 YDNGDNH
+5121 YDINDNH

-5141 EGLSAA
+5141 EDLSAA
-5147 YSTSIWTGVTITGS
+5147 YSTSIWTDVTISGN
-5161 STIFGDV
+5161 STITGDV

-5186 GGNIKHS
+5186 GGTIKHS

-5208 SGYAEYST
+5208 GGYAEYST
-5216 VMGKELQSGDDISGL
+5216 VMGKNLKSGDDISGL

-5241 IFTLVTSGTYSSGTY
+5241 IYTLVTSGTYSSGTY
-5256 YALTWAEGKEA
+5256 YALTWADGKEA
-5267 TGNNNNAYHTKLNI
+5267 TGSNNDAYHTKLNI

-5289 AYGGGLGQLAN
+5289 AYGGGLGQLEN
-5300 SELNQP
+5300 SDLNQP
-5306 AVEAIV
+5306 AIEAIV

-5325 NPQYTY
+5325 NPQYAY
-5331 SSRGATVHQIFG
+5331 SSKGATVHQIFG

-5374 IKSNYDFNDIAD
+5374 LKSNYDFDDIAV
-5386 LRSIKNNNITGSYIT
+5386 LRSIKNNNITESYIT

-5409 NTTFDAI
+5409 DTFDVI
-5416 STSYDNATTDDAKAE
+5416 SGSYDNATTDDEKAE

-5442 AAANELGLTSAVTE
+5442 AAANELGLNSAVTG

-5481 DRFDIEAVYGG
+5481 DRFDVEAVYGG

-5513 EKIEAARTEVII
+5513 AKIEAARTEVII

-5531 SIKQVYGGGNAAPSS
+5531 SIKQVYGGGNAASSS

-5563 GGNGADNYYLKEGTK
+5563 GGNGADNYYLKEGTQ

-5637 TEIRGGTIHNV
+5637 TDIRGGTIHNV

-5755 PIIIDELYGG
+5755 PIIIEELYGG

-5820 MPLEAKSTQYDTDYP
+5820 MPLEVKSTQYDTDYP

-5870 NMQNGRQQVYETET
+5870 NMQKGRQQVYEQA
-5884 PGTYIDVDWKTA
+5884 GVDGYIDVDWKTA
-5896 TTDEKPD
+5896 TTAEQQSS
-5903 HVYTQG
+5903 HVYPNTI

-5949 EWLNSDWKREMTAA
+5949 EWFNSDWKREMTAA

-5990 QTTTNNYVDDRPTPS
+5990 QTTTNNYVNDRPTPS

-6039 NVYGGGNLGDVGTIS
+6039 NVYGGGNLGDVGSIS
-6054 KQDNGVGGTDYIW
+6054 KQDNEVGGTDYIW
-6067 VQNTGAT
+6067 ADNTGAT
-6074 SITISGG
+6074 NITISGG
-6081 TVGPNDM
+6081 TIGPDNI

-6171 GVETHGY
+6171 GVYTHGY

-6291 HMPRRMMNYYNGHN
+6291 HMPRRMMNYYAGHN
-6305 TYFEYYE
+6305 TYYEYYE
-6312 SGSTAIWEYF
+6312 FGSTAIWEYF
-6322 DTEEE
+6322 DTEEK
-6327 YLKFIETLALTTTT
+6327 YLKFIETLTLTTTT

-6465 NTGNCKIEISGTST
+6465 NTGTCKVEISGTST

-6527 VEGNTEVKI
+6527 VEANTEVKI

-6589 EIASVGRHKVK
+6589 EIASVGKHKVK
-6600 LSNDIPGDL
+6600 ISNDIPGDL
-6609 DQEYHAMYQNLPM
+6609 DQEYHTMYQNLPM

-6763 TSITISGGFIKHN
+6763 TSIKISGGFIKHN

-6794 HRGIPDSFTG
+6794 HRGIPASYDG
-6804 DYTDDGG
+6804 INYTNDGG

-6817 SWPVETKFKPGTG
+6817 SWPVETKYKAGTG
-6830 NTYVEFTGGRIG
+6830 NTYIEITGGRIG

-6847 NGDIFGGGMG
+6847 NGDVFGGSKG
-6857 SLGIDWEAEGI
+6857 SLGIDWAAKGI
-6868 SDLESSTNMEKIIKT
+6868 SDLKTSTDMAKIIKT
-6883 IDDYRYKEQSI
+6883 IDDYRYEEQAY

-6909 QVPANLDGIAYAKT
+6909 QVPENLDGIAYAKT
-6923 IWDVDDK
+6923 IWDVDDQ
-6930 EAKPKFLIDA
+6930 EEKPKFLIDA
-6940 TYYIPKKTVD
+6940 TYFIPKKTVP
-6950 VLDAN
+6950 VLDEN
-6955 QQVTGQEEVDDYEN
+6955 DQPTENTKEVDDYEN
-6969 GGFTAFG
+6969 GYFTTFG

-7021 EGRLYNI
+7021 KGRLYNLANAAAI
-7028 NSPGTLK
+7028 AEPGSTVGQYYANHQNNASFVPVLNN
-7035 SYVEDLYSLTA
+7035 YTEDLYSLTA
-7046 GKVYGNTHIIMEKG
+7046 GKVYGNTHIIMDNG
-7060 FVIRSVFGGG
+7060 FVIRSVYGGG

-7082 GYDDYSLIGYGER
+7082 GKDDYSLIGYGER

-7100 HNLWTTTSYD
+7100 HNLWTTSSYD
-7110 PVTKT
+7110 PINKQWDETKEAT
-7115 WDNTKTVT
+7115 L
-7123 MADQFMSSGNTLVE
+7123 ADHFRSSGNTLIE
-7137 IRGGQIGYILKSDA
+7137 IKGGQIGYILKSGD
-7151 GTKTEIEKVSRKDDL
+7151 KKEIEKVARKDGL
-7166 PTGNVFGAC
+7166 PTGNVFGGC

-7183 YVSPRYLYI
+7183 NVSPRYLYI

-7198 YVNETDVRIGTDDS
+7198 YVNETEVIIGTSDGQ
-7212 QPIILGSVYGGGQDG
+7212 QPKILGSVYGGGQDG

-7232 TNVTINQAEIG
+7232 TNVTIKQAEIG
-7243 IKLVDKNGDNPYSY
+7243 IPYNSEY
-7257 IFSNDQGNIDLT
+7257 QGYLGINDLRHT
-7269 NLQWRGRGNVFGAG
+7269 HWRNRGNVFGAG

-7288 YDLKTNDGKYIKKGT
+7288 YDLKNDNGEIVNENGI
-7303 EDTDSPVAI
+7303 AI
-7312 ADNDTE
+7312 VDADGNPIQVE
-7318 TKHAKD
+7318 TGVSKDAAVD
-7324 YNYSSGSVTCETKV
+7324 YNYSSGSVTCETNV
-7338 EINEL
+7338 IINEKEDGN
-7343 ATDKTIIYQNVY
+7343 TVIHQNVY

-7367 TGQGFAEFKTQAAYP
+7367 TGQGFAELNTTTEDYPDIKVDGVSKRAYL
-7382 RTVSAHKSTSSTNI
+7382 THKSTSSNNI
-7396 YINGG
+7396 IINGG
-7401 IIGDSISHA
+7401 TIGDATSFA

-7415 NVFGASRGNLD
+7415 NVFGASRGNLE
-7426 NLNLHNMDSRYATSI
+7426 NEKGKILNLRNMDERYATSI
-7441 WTNVEARNGHILG
+7441 WTDVKAKNGHIFG

-7469 YVEIGGKVPDSHSG
+7469 KVTIGGVPQQPNG
-7483 APRRGAPA
+7483 AQIRVAPQPA
-7491 VQPDAA
+7491 VQSQQTEQQAQPA
-7497 APASNVNSG
+7497 APSG
-7506 TGNTGTSTPANV
+7506 QQNV
-7518 ATEAPVNRTVTTR
+7518 ATEAPVNRSVTR
-7531 QAQ
+7531 NRADQ

>member
-24 INVMPSGTEA
+24 INVMPSGT
-34 TSSATAT
+34 
-41 EGSVSATVSER
+41 GNVSATVSER

-88 GVMDLSNEIEGTLYN
+88 GVMDLSNKIEGTLYN
-103 HETGRTEANVINS
+103 HETERTAANVINS

-176 EALFTGSQSTAFSG
+176 AALFTGSQSTAFSG

-221 KNVMLDNVTISS
+221 KNVMLDNIIISN

-238 AICNEATGASRIY
+238 AICNEATGNSHIY

-258 TSTVGKDNDGY
+258 NSTVGKDDDGY

-305 NVSGGTHVGGIVGYN
+305 NVSGGSEVGGIVGHN

-337 FYGEVSGSSIAP
+337 FYGEISGSSIAP
-349 IYNGKIITNDGNA
+349 IYNGEIITNDGDA

-372 IEASYIQDNSIVK
+372 IEASYIQNNDIAK

-408 NSNRELAAWWATDYT
+408 NSNRELAAWWATENT
-423 TNKDDIAKWVLDK
+423 SNKDDIAKWVLDK

-537 VGIGNYTDNKVV
+537 VGIGNYTGNKVV
-549 TGWKIVSITGGT
+549 TGWKITSITGGT
-561 EGSYSTGADVTY
+561 QGSYSTGADVTY
-573 DGNGNLTATPYNF
+573 TNGNLTATPYNF
-586 ADRKCTKK
+586 ADRKCTNK
-594 DLFSVSGRVFNQGAY
+594 DLFSESGRVFNQGAY

-637 VTYKSAMANAV
+637 ITYKNGTRNDRPNEAGYKDDAMTTAF
-648 NVANVGGGEGQH
+648 NVLNVGGGQH
-660 YSGTSTFNGQTI
+660 YNTDGTSKFNGQTV
-672 YTSMNDAIAS
+672 YTDIGSAIAS
-682 SGSGSALF
+682 SGSALF
-690 QGEINAKNR
+690 SGGDATEQ

-711 YHYNAAPEASDS
+711 YHHYGSIEALNS

-734 GDNEPDYSLILR
+734 GDNEPDYSFILR
-746 FDSRKGFH
+746 FNGRTAFH

-764 GLGMAQKTTGGTGS
+764 GLGMAQKTTGGKGS

-785 PKFWFEVTNTALF
+785 PKGWFEVTNTAIL

-804 YSPKDRVK
+804 YDRSDRGTA
-812 KPIILQGGVIEQW
+812 PHILQGGVIEQW
-825 VTQQDNAGDRVEY
+825 VSGQSNGVNNQTIY

-850 HRGSHQDNAGKSTP
+850 QLGTHIDQKHTSK
-864 HPPVSVTGG
+864 HPPISVTGG
-873 DFDKFYLTGLY
+873 DFNEFYLTGLY
-884 QSQANIYDDN
+884 RGDVTSYDDN
-894 AECYISGGRF
+894 AECYINGGRF
-904 GEVAGAGMEGI
+904 GVLAGAGQEGL
-915 GTSDGNG
+915 GSASKHTNG
-922 NITWIIDHADIKEFY
+922 NITWQIDNADITEFY
-937 GGGINYDKP
+937 GGGFNQPIQ
-946 VFGNIHTIIKNSHVT
+946 GNITTLISNSHVD

-969 GDMKDGRTVKTVAD
+969 GDMNTGKTVKTTAT

-994 YGGNSY
+994 YGGNAYS
-1000 NRYAPRNHNDIL
+1000 REAPSNV
-1012 NFPHTDTQGAGTH
+1012 NFIVGDYGA
-1025 DSWNEWLQAYY
+1025 SNWNTWVGDKYLQAYNE
-1036 KQDYSSTYKGV
+1036 TYKGV
-1047 STQFDYQ
+1047 STEYTYQ
-1054 FLPMSGNL
+1054 YLPMSNN
-1062 TNVAR
+1062 TQNVAR
-1067 IFVEYVAFSLATTHN
+1067 IFIDYVRFSLAKTYE
-1082 VTSDLTG
+1082 VTSQLTG
-1089 CIITGNYYGG
+1089 CHISGNFYGG
-1099 GSLGKVDG
+1099 GSLGKVEG
-1107 DVTST
+1107 TVTST
-1112 LTNCSVEG
+1112 LTDCSVNG

-1126 FSGSIPTVEVMNTEF
+1126 YSAELPTVEVMDLGGF
-1141 ITEPYYYTD
+1141 QSAPYYYTD
-1150 LGTYRTAVLPSST
+1150 LGTYRSAVFPG
-1163 TEPKT
+1163 T
-1168 TTTYHWQ
+1168 TTFTWEHGD
-1175 QATAT
+1175 AIGINNT
-1180 EFSSKQIDKDNQI
+1180 NGNHI
-1193 LYTTEDLTT
+1193 LYTTEDLTA
-1202 LGTVTGKVT
+1202 LGTVRGKVT
-1211 LNIEG
+1211 LNIQG
-1216 NTLVKGNVTENNV
+1216 NTLVKGIVTENNV

-1241 ASAALGDTE
+1241 ASAAQGDTE
-1250 VNIEASGQQTE
+1250 VNIDASSQQAE

-1273 KADVS
+1273 KADVG

-1286 SGVVNNDVYGGGAL
+1286 NGVVNNDVYGGGAL
-1300 ANTNIGNVTAGYGT
+1300 ANTNIGNATGYGT

-1335 INGDAYGGGLGRK
+1335 IRGDAYGGGLGRK
-1348 AATGVTAVEAT
+1348 ASTGVEAVEAT
-1359 VYGDITVNLGAA
+1359 VYGDITVNLGDA
-1371 DASVAATKF
+1371 DASVAATAF

-1385 NQEGYTSVVKS
+1385 TQEGYTSVVKS
-1396 GRIFGANNLNGSP
+1396 GRLFGANNLNGSP

-1419 TVTGANNQSRTAVA
+1419 TVTGANNQSRTASA

-1461 DYTTGGKKAFVN
+1461 DYTTAEKKAIVN
-1473 INTCDISVESVYG
+1473 ILTCDISVESVYG

-1497 VTVTGAYEI
+1497 VTVDGAYEI

-1515 KDPYTLDGGAHWT
+1515 KDPYTLDGGTNWT
-1528 DNSGANVTGNAITV
+1528 DNSGANVTGDATTV

-1555 NEKGT
+1555 NEKGR
-1560 IGGTATLQADDA
+1560 IFGKANLQADDA

-1578 ALDIWKMVGAGKN
+1578 ALDVWKMVGAGKN
-1591 ADFFGDVNLVLGCMP
+1591 ADFIGDVNLVLGCMP

-1686 TTETEANPATGDGS
+1686 TTETEAIPATGNGS
-1700 PDEHAVLT
+1700 PGENAVLT
-1708 NGKLTFLPRKSAD
+1708 NGKLTFLPR
-1721 DSHLAVKTVTGTTW
+1721 DSVNDPHRAVKEVTGTTW

-1742 DDILPPYADP
+1742 NDILTPYADP
-1752 ILNVRSFTHIGEVF
+1752 ILNVRSFKHIGEVF

-1787 YGIAPDELGTIGNVY
+1787 YGIEDELGTIGNVY

-1810 EGITTVNIGTE
+1810 MGITTVNIGTE
-1821 ETIDFVTGPT
+1821 TTVDFITEPTHLGDRGTAYNYNETTKISTVPVAGA
-1831 NVSVKGVNITGNVY
+1831 NITGNVY

-1871 AVPEGEAGVNIGG
+1871 AVTEGAAGVTIGG
-1884 NVFGGGKGEAVEEDV
+1884 NVFGGGKGEAAETGDR
-1899 ATNPFYCAK
+1899 AFYCEK
-1908 AMVGKDGLN
+1908 AMVGEDGKNKDKPTN
-1917 SGANN
+1917 DSE
-1922 SSSTYANFG
+1922 TYANYG

-1955 FHTEVTIGYGEGTGS
+1955 FHTEVTIGYGKGTE
-1970 NTKSPIINGNVF
+1970 NATKSPVINGYVY
-1982 GAGMGAATHGYSG
+1982 GAGKGAATHGYSG
-1995 LVRGDS
+1995 LARGNS
-2001 KVTIQGDAKVGQSV
+2001 TVTIQGDAKVGQSV

-2026 YEVIDGLPETPLWG
+2026 YEVVDGLPKTPLWG

-2054 PDNMQMVTASGK
+2054 PDDMHMVTTSGK

-2077 AGVLPYENVTGTPFS
+2077 AGVLPYENVTGDPYS
-2092 IQPTGKVTYD
+2092 IQPSGKVTYN
-2102 EEHYVVGTD
+2102 ENYTPGTD
-2111 LLDYKD
+2111 DLEYEA

-2125 LGLASNTEVTIGGH
+2125 LGLASDTEVTIGGH

-2163 AGGQVGNGDG
+2163 AGGQVGNGEG
-2173 VNRPYTDQEWA
+2173 VNRPYTNEEWA
-2184 AESTDVLKECAHWPF
+2184 EENTEVLKECAHWPF
-2199 ESPYAP
+2199 GVGESHEAPYNP
-2205 YDLYKDD
+2205 YDLYKDSD
-2212 NNDGKPDNATDGHT
+2212 NDRKPDNATDGHT

-2237 YYPYSQNP
+2237 YYPYAEGPELTERQ
-2245 DYNNNLK
+2245 K
-2252 ALGYS
+2252 QEGYS
-2257 DGLWIREAG
+2257 KGLWLRAAG
-2266 SVAGNTV
+2266 SVGGKTV
-2273 VDITGGHILTSVYGG
+2273 VDIIDGHILTSVYGG

-2302 VGGTVGVPRTMEQIQ
+2302 VGGTVGVPRTKEQIQ

-2328 GKGDQRVNFHE
+2328 GKGDQRVNFNE

-2345 TQINISGSARIYG
+2345 TQVNISGTARIYG

-2365 DGHVLGNAV
+2365 DGHVLGNAE
-2374 TNIGGSVTIGNTAH
+2374 TNIGGTIKIDLNGDGDTTDDGETFTAQN
-2388 SYSDVLIGSVGTSG
+2388 SLVIGSVGTSG

-2423 VCGNAYVN
+2423 VCGDVYVN
-2431 IHNGKILGSVFGGGR
+2431 IHNGKVLGTVFGGGR

-2456 PILSG
+2456 PILSD

-2466 DYGKMQEDS
+2466 DYGKMQKDS

-2487 EGGTIGDTDSNYDDK
+2487 EGGTIGDTDSNYNDK
-2502 LKESD
+2502 LKGSD

-2525 PGHLRYGEV
+2525 AGHLRYGEV

-2557 TVEGNTTVTIN
+2557 TVEDNTTVTIN
-2568 GGEVGDGK
+2568 GGEVGDGE

-2603 KGNTKITIN
+2603 KGNTLITIN

-2653 SSGSDM
+2653 SSGQDM
-2659 PKNMPTSWAT
+2659 PKNMPTSWANT

-2736 ASGTTGPDIRG
+2736 ASGTTGPDIKG

-2759 HDTDVTIHSGKIG
+2759 HDTDVQIHSGKIG
-2772 VDGTATIT
+2772 IDGTATIT
-2780 DPVTNI
+2780 DPDTNI

-2855 DSGGKATIE
+2855 NTGGKATIE

-2880 YGASRGNLAVVQAN
+2880 YGASRGNLNVVQAN

-2909 DPTKEPIIWNDVF
+2909 DPTKDPIIWNDVF
-2922 GGGEAGTV
+2922 GGGEAGIV
-2930 IGNVTVNIS
+2930 IGNVTVNVS

-2996 PFNQATGN
+2996 PFNQATGT

-3018 NPVDEDEITVGTTP
+3018 NPVDEDEITVGTTS
-3032 VTGYYIE
+3032 VTAYYIE
-3039 QFVSATEGTAVE
+3039 QFVSATEVTAVE
-3051 GTTYFLKYYYPVDV
+3051 GTTYFLKYYYPADV

-3138 YEEIYSPVKGIS
+3138 YEEIYSPVKDIS
-3150 TGDDVTGYYTA
+3150 TGDNVTGYYTA

-3194 TTYKTVVNLEGGLI
+3194 TTYKTLVNLEGGLI

-3241 ETAVEAMVYGDI
+3241 ETAVEAIVYGDI
-3253 EVTVNGTAFIQRLLS
+3253 EVKVDGTAFIQRLLS

-3299 VDKTIP
+3299 VYKTIP

-3444 EGVATSTCPLKI
+3444 AGVAASTCPLKI

-3563 SGSSVARG
+3563 SGSSVASG

-3600 VNINMIKGNMVNQA
+3600 VNINMIKGKMVNQD
-3614 IEFPESYRGDVIPN
+3614 INFPDTYRGDVIPN

-3638 VGVTPGTTPV
+3638 EVTAGTTPV
-3648 TGYYTCDDET
+3648 TGLYTCDDET
-3658 ATNKTYTKVKDQDAL
+3658 ATDKTYTKVKDQDAL
-3673 AEENVTYYKMS
+3673 AEDNVTYYKMS

-3717 TETSVDIL
+3717 TVTSVDIL
-3725 KRATASTV
+3725 KRATAGTE
-3733 DPDTQESITEG
+3733 DPDTHAPIPVG
-3744 TILATDGKSIYGADR
+3744 TILATDGKSIYGADG

-3800 CKEKIAVLDANNQ
+3800 CKEEIAVLDANDQ
-3813 PTGEYTYGPM
+3813 PTGEYTYQPM

-3829 SGVEIQGTK
+3829 SGVEIQGTE

-3849 GIVDGDSYVYL
+3849 GIVGGDSYVYL

-3963 KNTGRYYKD
+3963 KNIGRYYKD

-3992 GEVQNPTENP
+3992 GEVENPTENP

-4046 QIGCGHGKV
+4046 QIGCGHGKIS
-4055 LGDEDPVPVTYTEA
+4055 GDEDPVPVTYTDT

-4075 NAVTSGDAQAIDAIA
+4075 DAVTSGNASAIDAIA
-4090 ALMPECSYYDYG
+4090 TQMPECSYYDYG
-4102 RNIGTDQEPNW
+4102 RNKGTEQAPEW

-4165 PYEIRNAQGNLTGY
+4165 PYEIKNAQGDLTGY

-4250 GDPRIH
+4250 GDPRSH

-4261 NVASANV
+4261 NVGSVNI

-4282 GEDGHILGDANVTI
+4282 GEDGHVLANATVTI
-4296 KDGAKIGTWGTSYVD
+4296 KANEEGDDNPVIGTWGTSYVD
-4311 GNVFGGGRGF
+4311 GNIFGGGRGF
-4321 SGEAQTAGTV
+4321 TGEALTAGVVSGNTTV
-4331 GGNVTLNIEGGT
+4331 NISGGK
-4343 MLGSVYGG
+4343 MLGSIYGG
-4351 GRLASVGTMFEFP
+4351 GRLASVGTYLVP
-4364 TLDNGDPNPAYG
+4364 ADDDNYGKLIPNG
-4376 NFKEDAGNNKFG
+4376 KNQVIGGED
-4388 HVTVNISGGT
+4388 VTASGVTHGEVTINISGGT
-4398 IGNSAATGDGA
+4398 IGNNHEFVIPS
-4409 KYSGNVFGGSMGR
+4409 S
-4422 LDLLDGTRNPIW
+4422 
-4434 PKMAQVKETNVNIYG
+4434 TN
-4449 TAKVLRSVYG
+4449 
-4459 GGEFGTV
+4459 
-4466 RDNAYVTIGGYK
+4466 
-4478 TADVDA
+4478 
-4484 NGHVAVTPSAGTTS
+4484 TPT
-4498 DPTTVS
+4498 
-4504 RDVYGGGY
+4504 
-4512 GSEDKSYTVI
+4512 
-4522 NVYEARENVTTPSQ
+4522 
-4536 PSDYEPHAYAFS
+4536 
-4548 PMHFAGC
+4548 
-4555 VGQNTY
+4555 
-4561 VHIVGGRVKKSVYGG
+4561 
-4576 GELASVG
+4576 
-4583 IINCRVDTDNKYDD
+4583 
-4597 IENVPTNKVA
+4597 
-4607 IPYENKWI
+4607 
-4615 VYSNMVKH
+4615 
-4623 TTGTKEDG
+4623 
-4631 AVYDFG
+4631 
-4637 LSWPYEFQYV
+4637 
-4647 DGFDGKTHVHI
+4647 
-4658 TGGRIGLTKTEDAT
+4658 GLTFS
-4672 NPFEDFD
+4672 NID
-4679 NGDVY
+4679 NWTSENWQTW
-4684 GGGKGK
+4684 K
-4690 AGDYNDYVFCANVG
+4690 DYN
-4704 STEVEIDYNSTLD
+4704 
-4717 PTTYEDDGECIVGA
+4717 
-4731 VYGGAENGH
+4731 H
-4740 VMGDSKLILKGG
+4740 VP
-4752 LIGHSIYGGG
+4752 Y
-4762 SGKGQFKTWLK
+4762 T
-4773 KIEGVSNVQSTSSG
+4773 
-4787 TPPNMSG
+4787 
-4794 DQYEATCYS
+4794 
-4803 ITAGKV
+4803 
-4809 FGNTEIEMTGG
+4809 
-4820 YVVRNVYGGG
+4820 
-4830 NMGSVGKGNYSGGSD
+4830 
-4845 DYSASGYGELP
+4845 
-4856 PKDNQA
+4856 
-4862 LWTSS
+4862 
-4867 TTGDFPWHFLNS
+4867 DF
-4879 GKCTV
+4879 
-4884 KITGGNVGYIKDAT
+4884 
-4898 SLYPNTTGLP
+4898 
-4908 YGNVFGGCRG
+4908 
-4918 MAAPNIGESPRYL
+4918 E
-4931 YCPESFLGYANET
+4931 
-4944 EVIIGKENSTEGPT
+4944 
-4958 IAASVYGGG
+4958 
-4967 MDGHVRR
+4967 
-4974 DASVTIYGGIIG
+4974 
-4986 ETYNASKYNDNF
+4986 
-4998 WMNLGNVYGGGSGTG
+4998 
-5013 KYQYD
+5013 
-5018 FNYDGD
+5018 
-5024 YEDEVTYKNPS
+5024 
-5035 QNNRESTLKETDYS
+5035 
-5049 TSAGSVTRSTK
+5049 
-5060 VDIQGGTIHRNVY
+5060 
-5073 GGGSLSSVGAPKIPP
+5073 
-5088 ITVDQDRKDDNPN
+5088 
-5101 GKQSLNEVIISG
+5101 
-5113 GQIGDATS
+5113 
-5121 YDNGDNH
+5121 YDNNLKLYRLSH
-5128 VYGGNV
+5128 TKGGNV
-5134 FGASRGQ
+5134 FA
-5141 EGLSAA
+5141 
-5147 YSTSIWTGVTITGS
+5147 
-5161 STIFGDV
+5161 
-5168 YGGGERG
+5168 GG
-5175 AVNCGVDVNML
+5175 
-5186 GGNIKHS
+5186 
-5193 IYGGG
+5193 
-5198 ALANTNTSNW
+5198 
-5208 SGYAEYST
+5208 
-5216 VMGKELQSGDDISGL
+5216 MGRI
-5231 YTKTTVNEKD
+5231 
-5241 IFTLVTSGTYSSGTY
+5241 
-5256 YALTWAEGKEA
+5256 YALDGTTPLDNWYDMGMVKS
-5267 TGNNNNAYHTKLNI
+5267 TKL
-5281 LGGAIGGE
+5281 
-5289 AYGGGLGQLAN
+5289 
-5300 SELNQP
+5300 
-5306 AVEAIV
+5306 
-5312 YGDVTLNLNGTDS
+5312 T
-5325 NPQYTY
+5325 
-5331 SSRGATVHQIFG
+5331 
-5343 ANNLNGTPKGHVK
+5343 
-5356 VHIFATQNTN
+5356 
-5366 KDYTYKKF
+5366 
-5374 IKSNYDFNDIAD
+5374 
-5386 LRSIKNNNITGSYIT
+5386 
-5401 AAETALSY
+5401 
-5409 NTTFDAI
+5409 I
-5416 STSYDNATTDDAKAE
+5416 S
-5431 ALLKLKTIVLI
+5431 
-5442 AAANELGLTSAVTE
+5442 
-5456 YTSAQTDEAKATAL
+5456 
-5470 ANIETAIVECP
+5470 
-5481 DRFDIEAVYGG
+5481 
-5492 GNLAAYIYG
+5492 
-5501 NGGKISNTDANK
+5501 
-5513 EKIEAARTEVII
+5513 
-5525 DGCNYT
+5525 
-5531 SIKQVYGGGNAAPSS
+5531 
-5546 GTFVEVNGSY
+5546 
-5556 EIDEVFG
+5556 
-5563 GGNGADNYYLKEGTK
+5563 
-5578 TVWYEN
+5578 
-5584 PGANVGYYNYTYITK
+5584 
-5599 TEQTGTSKDNPH
+5599 
-5611 HVSDNPDA
+5611 
-5619 LSATD
+5619 
-5624 RQANYAYGSGIAT
+5624 
-5637 TEIRGGTIHNV
+5637 
-5648 YGGSNKK
+5648 
-5655 GNISTTALSVYEEAD
+5655 
-5670 DDCPIVINET
+5670 
-5680 YGGGKDAPMDGE
+5680 
-5692 INLVLDCVKDMDMIF
+5692 
-5707 GGAKNADV
+5707 
-5715 YNNVTL
+5715 
-5721 NITNGHYEKVFGG
+5721 G
-5734 NNTGGALYGTITV
+5734 NNTL
-5747 NVEEKGCV
+5747 
-5755 PIIIDELYGG
+5755 
-5765 GYLAPYSKYG
+5765 
-5775 YEKKN
+5775 
-5780 VGTEQNPVWEYKYYQ
+5780 
-5795 VDENNQFIL
+5795 
-5804 DANNQPIE
+5804 
-5812 GNEENGKL
+5812 
-5820 MPLEAKSTQYDTDYP
+5820 
-5835 VSNEPRINIISA
+5835 
-5847 SEIGTIYGGGYK
+5847 
-5859 AKLVGSPYINV
+5859 
-5870 NMQNGRQQVYETET
+5870 
-5884 PGTYIDVDWKTA
+5884 
-5896 TTDEKPD
+5896 
-5903 HVYTQG
+5903 
-5909 VETIGDKHYIP
+5909 
-5920 IDLGFIGTIYGGG
+5920 
-5933 YLADVV
+5933 
-5939 GDTHIDIGTG
+5939 
-5949 EWLNSDWKREMTAA
+5949 
-5963 DNKTYYFDDAEN
+5963 
-5975 KNQWYYVTT
+5975 
-5984 TGEGEQ
+5984 
-5990 QTTTNNYVDDRPTPS
+5990 
-6005 RNSATITDYVFG
+6005 
-6017 AGDNADVT
+6017 
-6025 GNTFVTIANGQIGK
+6025 
-6039 NVYGGGNLGDVGTIS
+6039 
-6054 KQDNGVGGTDYIW
+6054 
-6067 VQNTGAT
+6067 
-6074 SITISGG
+6074 
-6081 TVGPNDM
+6081 
-6088 NPATVKDKGNVYGAG
+6088 
-6103 KGTATSFE
+6103 
-6111 CENAMVE
+6111 
-6118 STNVSISNG
+6118 
-6127 TVYGHVYGGG
+6127 
-6137 EIGRVEHNTVVTIG
+6137 
-6151 ESGVNTSLPD
+6151 
-6161 IKGNVYGGGA
+6161 IKGNVYGGGEL
-6171 GVETHGY
+6171 GWTSGTH
-6178 SALVRGNSSV
+6178 
-6188 TVQGG
+6188 
-6193 AKVGLSIYGGGE
+6193 
-6205 IASVGKYKVK
+6205 
-6215 KGPNNPDGAPDDV
+6215 
-6228 AIGMPYA
+6228 
-6235 LVSSNFGNSFVNIND
+6235 
-6250 NAEIGGNVYGAGK
+6250 
-6263 GKVPGSYDYTKPE
+6263 
-6276 GNTTDYHTATYEINS
+6276 
-6291 HMPRRMMNYYNGHN
+6291 
-6305 TYFEYYE
+6305 
-6312 SGSTAIWEYF
+6312 ST
-6322 DTEEE
+6322 
-6327 YLKFIETLALTTTT
+6327 
-6341 NVTIGGN
+6341 TIGSE
-6348 SKIKGSVYGGSENA
+6348 SKNVSTEIIIKGG
-6362 FVQFNTN
+6362 
-6369 VTIGDNAVIG
+6369 TIGTEIKNNSNA
-6379 TAVENQNVTTYTN
+6379 TQYT
-6392 GDVFGGG
+6392 F
-6399 LGLATFAEAGRVSG
+6399 
-6413 NTNVT
+6413 
-6418 INGGSIYGSVY
+6418 GSVY
-6429 GGGALG
+6429 GGGYGSAIEKLFAT
-6435 DVGKITKNSETYDYT
+6435 DDANT
-6450 WKDINGNALG
+6450 INDNPRFKAGRV
-6460 TDITK
+6460 
-6465 NTGNCKIEISGTST
+6465 TGST
-6479 LIRGDVFGASQGLG
+6479 
-6493 DDFWCEKGMVYSTY
+6493 
-6507 VGISNG
+6507 
-6513 TVNGN
+6513 
-6518 VYGGGKIAR
+6518 
-6527 VEGNTEVKI
+6527 
-6536 GPDTGTGTPH
+6536 
-6546 ILGDVFGAG
+6546 
-6555 KGLDTH
+6555 KGLH
-6561 GYSALVR
+6561 EQWWRCERPAFMAVVR
-6568 GNPTVTIQSSATVG
+6568 
-6582 GDVYGGG
+6582 
-6589 EIASVGRHKVK
+6589 
-6600 LSNDIPGDL
+6600 
-6609 DQEYHAMYQNLPM
+6609 
-6622 GMPYTL
+6622 
-6628 ANTNLGITTVTI
+6628 
-6640 KGQARIA
+6640 
-6647 GDVYGAGQGVEPVF
+6647 
-6661 NVNNKPQRMGMS
+6661 
-6673 GWETFDDEP
+6673 
-6682 AYLTFIRTLAL
+6682 
-6693 TTDTRVTIGENDNN
+6693 
-6707 SANVKVNGS
+6707 
-6716 VYGGSENGFVQF
+6716 
-6728 DTDVKILPHSEIG
+6728 
-6741 NDVFGGGLGLTSYAD
+6741 
-6756 AGLVSGN
+6756 
-6763 TSITISGGFIKHN
+6763 
-6776 VYGGGKM
+6776 
-6783 GSVGTVTETIE
+6783 
-6794 HRGIPDSFTG
+6794 
-6804 DYTDDGG
+6804 
-6811 LYDFAL
+6811 
-6817 SWPVETKFKPGTG
+6817 WPV
-6830 NTYVEFTGGRIG
+6830 
-6842 TSGDD
+6842 
-6847 NGDIFGGGMG
+6847 
-6857 SLGIDWEAEGI
+6857 WA
-6868 SDLESSTNMEKIIKT
+6868 
-6883 IDDYRYKEQSI
+6883 
-6894 ANVNNTHVVVNIPAA
+6894 
-6909 QVPANLDGIAYAKT
+6909 
-6923 IWDVDDK
+6923 W
-6930 EAKPKFLIDA
+6930 
-6940 TYYIPKKTVD
+6940 
-6950 VLDAN
+6950 
-6955 QQVTGQEEVDDYEN
+6955 
-6969 GGFTAFG
+6969 
-6976 PTPVIT
+6976 
-6982 GSVYGGSENGH
+6982 
-6993 VIGNTLIE
+6993 
-7001 MKNGI
+7001 
-7006 IGHAIYGGGKGKGTY
+7006 
-7021 EGRLYNI
+7021 
-7028 NSPGTLK
+7028 
-7035 SYVEDLYSLTA
+7035 
-7046 GKVYGNTHIIMEKG
+7046 
-7060 FVIRSVFGGG
+7060 
-7070 NLGSIG
+7070 
-7076 KGNYSG
+7076 
-7082 GYDDYSLIGYGER
+7082 
-7095 TESDI
+7095 
-7100 HNLWTTTSYD
+7100 
-7110 PVTKT
+7110 
-7115 WDNTKTVT
+7115 
-7123 MADQFMSSGNTLVE
+7123 
-7137 IRGGQIGYILKSDA
+7137 
-7151 GTKTEIEKVSRKDDL
+7151 
-7166 PTGNVFGAC
+7166 
-7175 RGQASPNG
+7175 
-7183 YVSPRYLYI
+7183 
-7192 PDFFLG
+7192 
-7198 YVNETDVRIGTDDS
+7198 
-7212 QPIILGSVYGGGQDG
+7212 
-7227 HVRRS
+7227 
-7232 TNVTINQAEIG
+7232 
-7243 IKLVDKNGDNPYSY
+7243 
-7257 IFSNDQGNIDLT
+7257 
-7269 NLQWRGRGNVFGAG
+7269 
-7283 SGIGS
+7283 
-7288 YDLKTNDGKYIKKGT
+7288 
-7303 EDTDSPVAI
+7303 
-7312 ADNDTE
+7312 
-7318 TKHAKD
+7318 
-7324 YNYSSGSVTCETKV
+7324 
-7338 EINEL
+7338 
-7343 ATDKTIIYQNVY
+7343 
-7355 GGGSL
+7355 
-7360 ASIGPPN
+7360 
-7367 TGQGFAEFKTQAAYP
+7367 
-7382 RTVSAHKSTSSTNI
+7382 
-7396 YINGG
+7396 
-7401 IIGDSISHA
+7401 
-7410 AGYGG
+7410 
-7415 NVFGASRGNLD
+7415 
-7426 NLNLHNMDSRYATSI
+7426 
-7441 WTNVEARNGHILG
+7441 
-7454 NVFGGGESGSVTMDT
+7454 
-7469 YVEIGGKVPDSHSG
+7469 
-7483 APRRGAPA
+7483 
-7491 VQPDAA
+7491 
-7497 APASNVNSG
+7497 
-7506 TGNTGTSTPANV
+7506 
-7518 ATEAPVNRTVTTR
+7518 VTTHLER
-7531 QAQ
+7531 H